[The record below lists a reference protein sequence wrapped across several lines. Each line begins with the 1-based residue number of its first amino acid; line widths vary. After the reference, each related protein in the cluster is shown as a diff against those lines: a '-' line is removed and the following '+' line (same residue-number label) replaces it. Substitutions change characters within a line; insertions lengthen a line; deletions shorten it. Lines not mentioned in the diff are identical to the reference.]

1 MNISKS
7 IHQVVA
13 SALVSIGLLTLA
25 SSGEAA
31 TFQWTNAASGTF
43 VTAANWTNT
52 IAPFANGVPTTGDT
66 AINNVAGS
74 TTTIDTG
81 DSVAAGIVQA
91 QTGTISITGGDLT
104 ATTAQATGS
113 NGLFSVSG
121 GTVNLLNMSI
131 SGAYGAISI
140 GGGTNTVTTDSRVA
154 TANAVWNVSGG
165 ILNLSKHTIG
175 SAAASNTNNVMT
187 VSGNAAVTQT
197 QGTGGGANRELWIGG
212 NNGGSG
218 TVILKD
224 NATWTNSA
232 ANGSTDVI
240 IGRASAG
247 GQTSVGIL
255 TIQDNASMV
264 VQSGAAAAKVIQMA
278 ITSTAATGTLN
289 LNGGSLS
296 TIGITRGSGTAIVN
310 VNGGKLV
317 ALTNQGSFFNNFPG
331 TSGSNSVNLQ
341 AGGLTFDTSEFNVG
355 ITNVLSGAGG
365 LTKIGNGTLTLS
377 GSNTFSGAV
386 SISGGTLKLNGA
398 GTINNG
404 LSVTVSN
411 FSTLD
416 VTNASRQL
424 ATSGM
429 LTLNDGTLVTSL
441 ANTNVVA
448 GTFGTG
454 GSGNTINIS
463 ALPTVTS
470 LPASIRVVKYTTAAP
485 GLVDGNNV
493 LTTLSAVLPAVSSPE
508 GYLSNIVASS
518 SINLIITNMVLNP
531 VITQQPAP
539 DSAYAGFKA
548 HFAVQLA
555 VTNSP
560 GLGYRWRKAGTPL
573 NDGGNI
579 SGATTPTLRITNVS
593 GGDVANY
600 DVVITNTSGSVTSSV
615 AALTVRTAAAGYETA
630 ALTPTPSAL
639 YMLDELTD
647 PATTNAVAFDYAGD
661 LDGIYGIAA
670 LNGFNSIPGPVPA
683 DGLPGFDV
691 ANTALQSIGVTSNS
705 SVVLPALNLNTNTVT
720 LAAWIKPAS
729 TPVANAGL
737 VFCRGAGTV
746 AGMNFTPN
754 LNGAGDR
761 TIGYTWNNEAGTF
774 NWNSRIAP
782 PFGIW
787 SFVALVVTPTNA
799 TVYVFNAN
807 GLVASS
813 QTYNHVVQNFAG
825 PTLIGDDAAVGFNR
839 QFDGTIDGVAIYG
852 QSLSQAQLEALYA
865 AGSGVS
871 TFPPTIWAEPASLS
885 RYEHQTA
892 VFNVQA
898 SGSLPLSY
906 QWKMFDGVSEYSDVV
921 NGGRFSGAT
930 SPTLTISNLALAD
943 ATNLVVVVTNL
954 YDARTSSVVTLTV
967 NPTVG
972 PATDITTSVIQPS
985 TDDWDTASAWSIAG
999 SATDLAGQYYGSTF
1013 TVLAPGGLR
1022 TPSFGNPGTPTSAF
1036 FPGEELRVEGNG
1048 TFDTSL
1054 TNAGAIRIKG
1064 GNPSTV
1070 YFKKLVM
1077 AGGQISS
1084 ILNSGWSAV
1093 LTGEINVL
1101 SNAVIWAADDTSPRS
1116 ITIQSTLTGNGS
1128 IQYHAYNSFSNL
1140 QTSSSASLN
1149 IASAN
1154 NPYTGTWN
1162 VELGTLAASGANSL
1176 GTNAITVGAQGAL
1189 QANYDINNPNG
1200 TLILNGRFNLTRNH
1214 TFKSVTVNGTPL
1226 SAGVHSFATLNAA
1239 FPTNFPA
1246 SWTGVNGAL
1255 TETTGSGSITIPGS
1269 TASYPTNITS
1279 SFGGGTLSLSW
1290 PATHLGWFLQQ
1301 QTNSRAIGLSSNW
1314 TDITGSDVMTSTNIA
1329 VNPAAPTV
1337 FYRLR
1342 HP

>member
-1 MNISKS
+1 MKTRKMFP
-7 IHQVVA
+7 QA
-13 SALVSIGLLTLA
+13 FAAALAAVGLLAFTD
-25 SSGEAA
+25 SSAFAA
-31 TFQWTNAASGTF
+31 AFQWTNTAGGSF
-43 VTAANWTNT
+43 VNAANWTNMVS
-52 IAPFANGVPTTGDT
+52 PFANGVPGAADTGT
-66 AINNVAGS
+66 NNIAGS
-74 TTTIDTG
+74 TATIGTG
-81 DSVAAGIVQA
+81 DSVAITAVAAQAGA
-91 QTGTISITGGDLT
+91 ISITNGDLT
-104 ATTAQATGS
+104 ATTAIVTAS

-121 GTVNLLNMSI
+121 GTVNLANLQI
-131 SGAYGAISI
+131 SGAYGVISI
-140 GGGTNTVTTDSRVA
+140 SGGTTTVTTDSRVA
-154 TANAVWNVSGG
+154 TANSIWNVSGG
-165 ILNLSKHTIG
+165 TLNLSKHTIG

-187 VSGNAAVTQT
+187 VSSNAIVTQT

-212 NNGGSG
+212 NNAGSG

-247 GQTSVGIL
+247 GQTPAGVL
-255 TIQDNASMV
+255 TIQDNAGLV
-264 VQSGAAAAKVIQMA
+264 VQSGAAVAKVIRMA
-278 ITSTAATGTLN
+278 DLSSAATGTLN
-289 LNGGSLS
+289 LNGGNLS
-296 TIGITRGSGTAIVN
+296 TIGLFRGLGTGIVN
-310 VNGGKLV
+310 INGGKIT
-317 ALTNQGSFFNNFPG
+317 ALTNQGNFFNNFPG
-331 TSGSNSVNLQ
+331 TSGNNSVNVQ
-341 AGGLTFDTSEFNVG
+341 AGGLTFDTSGFDVTF
-355 ITNVLSGAGG
+355 TNVLSGAGG
-365 LTKIGNGTLTLS
+365 LTKIGNGTLGLS
-377 GSNTFSGAV
+377 GSNTFSGAI
-386 SISGGTLKLNGA
+386 SISGGTLKLNGN

-404 LSVTVSN
+404 SSITVSN
-411 FSTLD
+411 FSSLD
-416 VTNASRQL
+416 VTNASRQI
-424 ATSGM
+424 ATSGT
-429 LTLNDGTLVTSL
+429 LKLNDGTLVTSL
-441 ANTNVVA
+441 ANTNIVA

-454 GSGNTINIS
+454 GSGNTINIT

-485 GLVDGNNV
+485 GLVDGNNA
-493 LTTLSAVLPAVSSPE
+493 LTALSAVLPTVSSPE

-531 VITQQPAP
+531 VITQQPVP
-539 DSAYAGFKA
+539 DSAYTGFKA

-560 GLGYRWRKAGTPL
+560 GLSYRWRKGGTPMS
-573 NDGGNI
+573 DGGNI
-579 SGATTPTLRITNVS
+579 AGSTTAILRISNVS
-593 GGDVANY
+593 SLDATNY
-600 DVVITNTSGSVTSSV
+600 DVVITNISGSLTSII
-615 AALTVRTAAAGYETA
+615 AGLTVRSASGYEAA
-630 ALTPTPSAL
+630 ALTPAPAAL
-639 YMLDELTD
+639 YMFDELTD
-647 PATTNAVAFDYAGD
+647 PAATNAVAFDFAGD
-661 LDGIYGIAA
+661 VDGIYGIAA
-670 LNGFNSIPGPVPA
+670 QNGFNGIPGPVPA
-683 DGLPGFDV
+683 DGLPGFN
-691 ANTALQSIGVTSNS
+691 ATNTALRTLGVSNS
-705 SVVLPALNLNTNTVT
+705 NVVIPALNLNTNTVT

-729 TPVANAGL
+729 TPLANAGL
-737 VFCRGAGTV
+737 IFCRGGGTV

-761 TIGYTWNNEAGTF
+761 TLGYTWNNEGGTF

-807 GLVASS
+807 GLLSSS
-813 QTYNHVVQNFAG
+813 QNYSHVVQSFAG
-825 PTLIGDDAAVGFNR
+825 NTLIGDDGAGGFNR
-839 QFDGTIDGVAIYG
+839 VFDGTIDGAAIYS
-852 QSLSQAQLEALYA
+852 QALSQAQLEALYA
-865 AGSGVS
+865 AGSGIS
-871 TFPPTIWAEPASLS
+871 TFAPIIWADPTSLS

-898 SGSLPLSY
+898 SGSLPLNY
-906 QWKMFDGVSEYSDVV
+906 QWKMFDGVGAYSDVL

-930 SPTLTISNLALAD
+930 SSTLTVSNLALAD

-954 YDARTSSVVTLTV
+954 YDTKTSSVVTLTV
-967 NPTVG
+967 NPTLG
-972 PATDITTSVIQPS
+972 PATNITTSVVQAS

-1022 TPSFGNPGTPTSAF
+1022 TPNFGNPGTPTSAF

-1048 TFDTSL
+1048 TYDPNL
-1054 TNAGAIRIKG
+1054 VNAGGIRIKG

-1070 YFKKLVM
+1070 YFKKLVL

-1101 SNAVIWAADDTSPRS
+1101 SNAVIWASDDTSPRS
-1116 ITIQSTLTGNGS
+1116 ITVQSALTGDGS
-1128 IQYHAYNSFSNL
+1128 IQYHAYNTITTF
-1140 QTSSSASLN
+1140 QTASTASLN

-1162 VELGTLAASGANSL
+1162 VELGMMVASGANSL
-1176 GTNAITVGAQGAL
+1176 GTNNITVGTQGAL
-1189 QANYDINNPNG
+1189 QASYAINNPNG
-1200 TLILNGRFNLTRNH
+1200 ALNLNGRFYLTRNH

-1226 SAGVHSFATLNAA
+1226 SAGVYSFATLNATY
-1239 FPTNFPA
+1239 PTNFPA

-1255 TETTGSGSITIPGS
+1255 TETTGSGSITIPGG

-1301 QTNSRAIGLSSNW
+1301 QTNSRAIGLSTNW
-1314 TDITGSDVMTSTNIA
+1314 SDITGSDAMTSTNMA
-1329 VNPAAPTV
+1329 VNPANPTV

>member
-1 MNISKS
+1 MKTSKL
-7 IHQVVA
+7 IHQSFA
-13 SALVSIGLLTLA
+13 SAIVSLGLLTLA
-25 SSGEAA
+25 SSSEAA
-31 TFQWTNAASGTF
+31 TFQWTNTASGTF

-52 IAPFANGVPTTGDT
+52 TAPFANGVPTTGDT

-74 TTTIDTG
+74 TAAIGTG
-81 DSVAAGIVQA
+81 DSVAAAIVQA
-91 QTGTISITGGDLT
+91 QTGTISITDGDLT
-104 ATTAQATGS
+104 ATTMQATGS
-113 NGLFSVSG
+113 NGLVSVSGGIVNLANLQITGAYGMISVSG
-121 GTVNLLNMSI
+121 GT
-131 SGAYGAISI
+131 
-140 GGGTNTVTTDSRVA
+140 TTVTTDSRVS

-165 ILNLSKHTIG
+165 TLNLSKHTIG
-175 SAAASNTNNVMT
+175 SAASSNTNNVMT
-187 VSGNAAVTQT
+187 VSGNAIVTQT
-197 QGTGGGANRELWIGG
+197 QGTGGGAARELWIGG
-212 NNGGSG
+212 NNAGSG
-218 TVILKD
+218 TLVLKD
-224 NATWTNSA
+224 NATWTSSA

-240 IGRASAG
+240 IGRAASG
-247 GQTSVGIL
+247 GQTPVGIL

-264 VQSGAAAAKVIQMA
+264 VQSGAAVAKVIQMA
-278 ITSTAATGTLN
+278 VNSTAATGTLN
-289 LNGGSLS
+289 LNGGSLA
-296 TIGITRGSGTAIVN
+296 TIGITRAAGTGTVN
-310 VNGGKLV
+310 VNGGMIV

-331 TSGSNSVNLQ
+331 TGGNNSVNVQ
-341 AGGLTFDTSEFNVG
+341 AGGLTFDTGGFNVG

-365 LTKIGNGTLTLS
+365 LTKIGNGILTLS

-386 SISGGTLKLNGA
+386 SISGGTLKLNGV

-404 LSVTVSN
+404 SSITVSN

-416 VTNASRQL
+416 VTNASQQI
-424 ATSGM
+424 ATAGT
-429 LTLNDGTLVTSL
+429 LTLNDGTLVASL

-448 GTFGTG
+448 GTFSTG
-454 GSGNTINIS
+454 GSGNTINIA
-463 ALPTVTS
+463 ALPVVTS
-470 LPASIRVVKYTTAAP
+470 LPASIRVVKYTTAS

-508 GYLSNIVASS
+508 GYLTNIVASNS
-518 SINLIITNMVLNP
+518 VYLVITNMVLTP

-555 VTNSP
+555 VTNSQ
-560 GLGYRWRKAGTPL
+560 GLSYRWRKAGTPMS
-573 NDGGNI
+573 DGGNI
-579 SGATTPTLRITNVS
+579 AGATTPVLRISNVS
-593 GGDVANY
+593 AGDATNY
-600 DVVITNTSGSVTSSV
+600 DVVITNISGSVTSTI
-615 AALTVRTAAAGYETA
+615 AGLTVRTAAAGYETA
-630 ALTPTPSAL
+630 AVAQVPAAL
-639 YMLDELTD
+639 YMFDELAD
-647 PATTNAVAFDYAGD
+647 PATTNVLAYDYAGD
-661 LDGIYGIAA
+661 VDGTYGIAA
-670 LNGFNSIPGPVPA
+670 QNGFHGIAGPVPV
-683 DGLPGFDV
+683 DGLPGFD
-691 ANTALQSIGVTSNS
+691 ATNTALRTLGVSNS
-705 SVVLPALNLNTNTVT
+705 NVVIPALNLNTNTLT

-729 TPVANAGL
+729 TPVANAG
-737 VFCRGAGTV
+737 VIFCRGGGTV

-761 TIGYTWNNEAGTF
+761 TLGYTWNNEGGTF
-774 NWNSRIAP
+774 NWNSLIAP

-807 GLVASS
+807 GLLSSS
-813 QTYNHVVQNFAG
+813 QNYTHVVQSFAG
-825 PTLIGDDAAVGFNR
+825 NTLIGDDGAVGLTR
-839 QFDGTIDGVAIYG
+839 VFDGPIDGAAIYN
-852 QSLSQAQLEALYA
+852 QALSQSQLEALYA

-871 TFPPTIWAEPASLS
+871 TFAPIIWAEPTSLS

-906 QWKMFDGVSEYSDVV
+906 QWKMFDGVSAYADVL

-930 SPTLTISNLALAD
+930 SRTLTISNLALAD

-954 YDARTSSVVTLTV
+954 YDAKTSSVVTLTV

-972 PATDITTSVIQPS
+972 PATNITTSVIQPS
-985 TDDWDTASAWSIAG
+985 TDDWDTATAWSIVG

-1022 TPSFGNPGTPTSAF
+1022 TPNFGNPGAPTSAF

-1048 TFDTSL
+1048 TYDPSL

-1101 SNAVIWAADDTSPRS
+1101 SNAVIWASDDTSPRS
-1116 ITIQSTLTGNGS
+1116 ITIQSALTGNGS
-1128 IQYHAYNSFSNL
+1128 IQFHGYNTITTF
-1140 QTSSSASLN
+1140 QTASTASLN

-1162 VELGTLAASGANSL
+1162 VELGMLVASGANSL
-1176 GTNAITVGAQGAL
+1176 GTNTITVGTQGAL
-1189 QANYDINNPNG
+1189 QASYDINNPNG
-1200 TLILNGRFNLTRNH
+1200 ALILNGRFNLTRNH

-1226 SAGVHSFATLNAA
+1226 PAGVHSFATLNATY
-1239 FPTNFPA
+1239 PTNFPA

-1255 TETTGSGSITIPGS
+1255 TETTGSGSITIPSS
-1269 TASYPTNITS
+1269 TASYPTNVTS

-1301 QTNSRAIGLSSNW
+1301 QTNSRAIGLSTNW
-1314 TDITGSDVMTSTNIA
+1314 TDITGSDAMTATNIA
-1329 VNPAAPTV
+1329 VNPADPTV

>member
-1 MNISKS
+1 MKTSTLIKRTF
-7 IHQVVA
+7 VVA
-13 SALVSIGLLTLA
+13 LTAFGVLSFGNSAR
-25 SSGEAA
+25 AA
-31 TFQWTNAASGTF
+31 AFQWTNAASGSF
-43 VTAANWTNT
+43 VTAANWTNMVS
-52 IAPFANGVPTTGDT
+52 PFANGVPGASDT
-66 AINNVAGS
+66 ATNNLAGS
-74 TTTIDTG
+74 TATIGTG
-81 DSVAAGIVQA
+81 DSVAVTAVAAQAGA
-91 QTGTISITGGDLT
+91 ISITDGDLT
-104 ATTAQATGS
+104 ATTAIVTAS

-121 GTVNLLNMSI
+121 GTVNLANLQI
-131 SGAYGAISI
+131 SGAYGVISI
-140 GGGTNTVTTDSRVA
+140 SGGTTTVTTDSRVA

-165 ILNLSKHTIG
+165 TLNLSKHTIG
-175 SAAASNTNNVMT
+175 SAASSNTNNVMT
-187 VSGNAAVTQT
+187 VSGSAAVTQN

-212 NNGGSG
+212 NNAGSG
-218 TVILKD
+218 TLILKD
-224 NATWTNSA
+224 NATWTSSA

-240 IGRASAG
+240 IGRAASG
-247 GQTSVGIL
+247 GQTPAGVL
-255 TIQDNASMV
+255 TIQDSASMV

-278 ITSTAATGTLN
+278 TTSTAATGTLN

-310 VNGGKLV
+310 ANGGKIV
-317 ALTNQGSFFNNFPG
+317 ALANQGNFFANFPG
-331 TSGSNSVNLQ
+331 TSGNNSVNVQ
-341 AGGLTFDTSEFNVG
+341 AGGLTFDTGGFNAS

-377 GSNTFSGAV
+377 GSNTFSGAI
-386 SISGGTLKLNGA
+386 SISGGTLKPSGV
-398 GTINNG
+398 GSINSA
-404 LSVTVSN
+404 LSITVSN

-416 VTNASRQL
+416 VTNANQQI
-424 ATSGM
+424 ATAGT

-441 ANTNVVA
+441 ANTNIVA

-454 GSGNTINIS
+454 GSGNTINIT

-493 LTTLSAVLPAVSSPE
+493 LTALSAVLPAVSSPE
-508 GYLSNIVASS
+508 GYLTNIVASS

-560 GLGYRWRKAGTPL
+560 GLSYRWRKAGTPMS
-573 NDGGNI
+573 DGGNI
-579 SGATTPTLRITNVS
+579 SGATTAILRISNVS
-593 GGDVANY
+593 AGDATNY
-600 DVVITNTSGSVTSSV
+600 DVVITNISGSVTSTV
-615 AALTVRTAAAGYETA
+615 AGLTVRSAAAGYEA
-630 ALTPTPSAL
+630 AAVAQVPAAL
-639 YMLDELTD
+639 YMFDELTD
-647 PATTNAVAFDYAGD
+647 PATTNAVAFDFAGD
-661 LDGIYGIAA
+661 VDGIYGIAA
-670 LNGFNSIPGPVPA
+670 QNGFNGIAGPVPA
-683 DGLPGFDV
+683 DGLPGFD
-691 ANTALQSIGVTSNS
+691 ATNTALRTLGVSNS
-705 SVVLPALNLNTNTVT
+705 NVVIPALNLNTNTVT

-729 TPVANAGL
+729 TPVANAG
-737 VFCRGAGTV
+737 VIFCRGGSTV

-761 TIGYTWNNEAGTF
+761 TLGYTWNNEAGTF

-787 SFVALVVTPTNA
+787 SFVALVITPTNA

-807 GLVASS
+807 GLLSSS
-813 QTYNHVVQNFAG
+813 QNYNHVVQSFAG
-825 PTLIGDDAAVGFNR
+825 NTLIGDDGAIGFTR
-839 QFDGTIDGVAIYG
+839 VFDGPIDGAAIYS
-852 QSLSQAQLEALYA
+852 QALSQSQLEALYA

-871 TFPPTIWAEPASLS
+871 TFAPTIWADPVSLS

-906 QWKMFDGVSEYSDVV
+906 QWKMFDGVGAYADVV
-921 NGGRFSGAT
+921 NGGRFNGAT
-930 SPTLTISNLALAD
+930 SPTLTISNLVLAD

-972 PATDITTSVIQPS
+972 PATNITTSVVQPS
-985 TDDWDTASAWSIAG
+985 TDDWDTATAWSIAG

-1022 TPSFGNPGTPTSAF
+1022 TPNFGNPGTPTSAF

-1048 TFDTSL
+1048 AYDSSL

-1101 SNAVIWAADDTSPRS
+1101 SNTVVWASDDTNPRS
-1116 ITIQSTLTGNGS
+1116 ITVQSTLTGNGG
-1128 IQYHAYNSFSNL
+1128 IQFHGYNTITTF
-1140 QTSSSASLN
+1140 QTASSASLN

-1162 VELGTLAASGANSL
+1162 VELGMLVASGANSL
-1176 GTNAITVGAQGAL
+1176 GTNTITVGTQGAL
-1189 QANYDINNPNG
+1189 QASYDINNPNG
-1200 TLILNGRFNLTRNH
+1200 ALILNGRFNLTRNH
-1214 TFKSVTVNGTPL
+1214 TFKSVAVNGAPL
-1226 SAGVHSFATLNAA
+1226 SAGVYSFATLNATY
-1239 FPTNFPA
+1239 PTNFPA

-1255 TETTGSGSITIPGS
+1255 TETTGSGSITIPGG
-1269 TASYPTNITS
+1269 TASYPTNLTS
-1279 SFGGGTLSLSW
+1279 SFGGGALSLSW

-1301 QTNSRAIGLSSNW
+1301 QTNSRAIGLNTNW
-1314 TDITGSDVMTSTNIA
+1314 ADVAGSDAMTTTNIA